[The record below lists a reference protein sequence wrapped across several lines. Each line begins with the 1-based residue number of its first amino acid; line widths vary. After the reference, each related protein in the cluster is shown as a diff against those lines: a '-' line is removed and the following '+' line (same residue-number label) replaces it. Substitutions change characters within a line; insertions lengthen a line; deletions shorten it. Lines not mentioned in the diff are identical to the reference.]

1 MATESGPSKTSK
13 LCNRRKDLEMK
24 YAILG
29 SGAIGTALAR
39 RFAARRIDVSLA
51 NARGPESLAGLVGE
65 LGSKVKPVSAAEAL
79 QADIVILA
87 IPFDAVS
94 DATKGADWGGRIVVD
109 ATNAIDLPSF
119 APRDLNGRLS
129 TEVVA
134 GAVSGARVVK
144 AFNTLPAAIL
154 GADPAALGG
163 RRVLFV
169 SSDDA
174 SARAA
179 VVDLIERL
187 GFAAVDLGRIAE
199 GGRAQ
204 QFGGGVVAKDLIQ
217 LGGNQV

>member
-1 MATESGPSKTSK
+1 
-13 LCNRRKDLEMK
+13 MK

-39 RFAARRIDVSLA
+39 RFVAKGIDVALANTRGLESLA
-51 NARGPESLAGLVGE
+51 NLVGE
-65 LGSKVKPVSAAEAL
+65 LGSIVKPVTAAQSL

-87 IPFDAVS
+87 LPFDAVP
-94 DATKGADWGGRIVVD
+94 DATKGVDWGGRIVVD
-109 ATNAIDLPSF
+109 ATNAIDLSTF

-134 GAVSGARVVK
+134 SAVSGARVVK

-154 GADPAALGG
+154 AADPAALGG

-169 SSDDA
+169 SSDDT

-179 VVDLIERL
+179 VIDLVERL
-187 GFAAVDLGRIAE
+187 GFAAVDLGDIGK

-204 QFGGGVVAKDLIQ
+204 QFGGGIVAKDLIQ
-217 LGGNQV
+217 LGGNQVE